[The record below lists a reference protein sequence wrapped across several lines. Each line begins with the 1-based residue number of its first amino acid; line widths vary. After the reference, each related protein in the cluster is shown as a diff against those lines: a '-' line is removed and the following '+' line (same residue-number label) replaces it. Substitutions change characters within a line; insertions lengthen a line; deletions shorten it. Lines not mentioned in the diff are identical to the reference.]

1 MMATAIF
8 KWSADEIIRTLWIF
22 SSSYSQFLSFNHK
35 IDCCDYNFP
44 LATQIIIHI
53 NRLRIACETISWN
66 ANVQGPWPGS
76 VVFLYKYIYL
86 SAWPPS
92 FSTGGIIIIRG
103 EFAHSSPSAPWIVC
117 CDHRDTTQQQ
127 LYTDVRLFSI
137 IVRLLRLD
145 SAGRG
150 SAIRLPPSLNV
161 YMQ

>member
-22 SSSYSQFLSFNHK
+22 SSSQFLSFNHK

-92 FSTGGIIIIRG
+92 FSTGDIIIIRG
-103 EFAHSSPSAPWIVC
+103 EFTHSSRPRLLESFAAI
-117 CDHRDTTQQQ
+117 TETQQQ